1 MSKHSPERIRAARS
15 NVEGVLSYLR
25 SIGEDVVQVGTSE
38 YSIKSSRG
46 DRNSTTSLR
55 INVDKGIFIRNS
67 NGNKGDM
74 IDYLRLEHGMSFHE
88 AVETLTPNWYEYE
101 NSYRR
106 PIDYAVQ
113 NREKPS
119 QIVSKPQTAGKESD
133 YYELNES
140 KNAPRVIAYLTKTRG
155 ISSQTVFWL
164 LNKNLLA
171 QDSRGNAVFRVL
183 DEKGEWKGAERRGTM
198 TFGDKAFK
206 NSTPETGY
214 GFTLTFGTP
223 KKLCIFE
230 AAIDT
235 ISFYEIYKDKIK
247 DMALVSLAGTQK
259 ETTLHET
266 IKRYKEQFGIEDKN
280 IIFCVDRDEGG
291 DKFIRKW
298 KDVYKSGIFRVK
310 EPFKDWNELLVAVKE
325 KNRQSPT
332 MSNNQRNLNDWKS
345 QAQSRANERATAQEH
360 SAPQK
365 VAQNEYER

>member
-1 MSKHSPERIRAARS
+1 MSKHSPERIHAARS

-25 SIGEDVVQVGTSE
+25 SHGEDVVQVGSNE
-38 YSIKSSRG
+38 YSIKAIRG

-55 INVDKGIFIRNS
+55 INADKGIFIRNS

-74 IDYLRLEHGMSFHE
+74 IDYLRMEHGMSFHE
-88 AVETLTPNWYEYE
+88 AVETLTPNWHE
-101 NSYRR
+101 NTYSR

-119 QIVSKPQTAGKESD
+119 QIVSRPHTAGKESD
-133 YYELNES
+133 YYQLNES

-171 QDSRGNAVFRVL
+171 QDSRGNAVFRIL

-235 ISFYEIYKDKIK
+235 ISFYEIYKDKVK
-247 DMALVSLAGTQK
+247 DMALVSIAGTQK

-266 IKRYKEQFGIEDKN
+266 IKRYKEQYGIEEKN
-280 IIFCVDRDEGG
+280 IVFCVDRDEGG
-291 DKFIRKW
+291 DKFIQKW
-298 KDVYKSGIFRVK
+298 KDVYKSGVFRVR

-345 QAQSRANERATAQEH
+345 QAQSRANERATTQEQN
-360 SAPQK
+360 APQRT
-365 VAQNEYER
+365 QNNDRER